1 MEYCKEGLRLVQEA
15 SHENIVEYNVNI
27 KNILLFIY
35 TIIETIS

>member
-27 KNILLFIY
+27 KIILIFIY
-35 TIIETIS
+35 IIIETIS

>member
-27 KNILLFIY
+27 KNKITNYFIFY
-35 TIIETIS
+35 RNH

>member
-27 KNILLFIY
+27 KNILIFIY

>member
-27 KNILLFIY
+27 KINITYYFLHY
-35 TIIETIS
+35 RSH